1 MSLAEDIPRLDVLR
15 ALRVVDFNVVKAVML
30 LELVRIRDR
39 DRETHTLQDVV
50 MDALI
55 TDALSEEEQA
65 KLEQLMRVGEYAE
78 RVNAFRAFYVF
89 GDIDFSDALLN
100 LVYEEAFGEDETE
113 DSYLLEDQGEEGQAE
128 IKQVISLA
136 GNVSNWQALLALSIF
151 DFDVEK
157 AAMLLAL
164 IISQNPALGARN
176 TVS

>member
-1 MSLAEDIPRLDVLR
+1 MSLAGGIPRLDVLR

-30 LELVRIRDR
+30 LELVR

-65 KLEQLMRVGEYAE
+65 KLEKAMSRSECAE
-78 RVNAFRAFYVF
+78 RVNAFRAYCV
-89 GDIDFSDALLN
+89 SDNKADDYLDLVCQQAL
-100 LVYEEAFGEDETE
+100 AEDETE
-113 DSYLLEDQGEEGQAE
+113 DSYYLEDYDEESQAK

-136 GNVSNWQALLALSIF
+136 GNVSHWQAIAAWYAC
-151 DFDVEK
+151 DFDVNK

-164 IISQNPALGARN
+164 IISQNPALRAPD
-176 TVS
+176 TVQ